1 MILPI
6 YLYGQPVLRR
16 PTEDVEPGELDVKQL
31 VSDMQETLLAAEG
44 CGLAAPQVGLS
55 KRLFVVDGTELVEE
69 YPECKDFKQAFINP
83 EIIEESEDTS
93 VYSEGCLSLPGIS
106 ENVVRPKTIT
116 IRYLDEDF
124 KEHEETFTDFKARI
138 VQHEYDHL
146 EAHVFTDRISPI
158 RRQFCKGK
166 LANIAAGNG
175 HPAEI
180 MDLSFA
186 IQALSAEYVAK
197 HGGELAPGLY
207 NVPESIDRE
216 VASIKLSAMGL
227 GLDTLTPEQ
236 EAYLNAE

>member
-16 PTEDVEPGELDVKQL
+16 PTEDIEQGELDVKPL
-31 VSDMQETLLAAEG
+31 VADMYETLQAAEG
-44 CGLAAPQVGLS
+44 CGLAAPQIGLS
-55 KRLFVVDGTELVEE
+55 KRLFVVDGTELAED
-69 YPECKDFKQAFINP
+69 YPECADFKQAFINP
-83 EIIEESEDTS
+83 ELLEESEDTS

-138 VQHEYDHL
+138 VLHEYDHL

-166 LANIAAGNG
+166 LTNIAKGKTG
-175 HPAEI
+175 
-180 MDLSFA
+180 
-186 IQALSAEYVAK
+186 AK
-197 HGGELAPGLY
+197 Y
-207 NVPESIDRE
+207 KYKR
-216 VASIKLSAMGL
+216 
-227 GLDTLTPEQ
+227 
-236 EAYLNAE
+236 

>member
-6 YLYGQPVLRR
+6 YLYGQPVLRKEAEEIENT
-16 PTEDVEPGELDVKQL
+16 PELKQFIA
-31 VSDMQETLLAAEG
+31 DMYETLTQAEG
-44 CGLAAPQVGLS
+44 CGLAAPQVG
-55 KRLFVVDGTELVEE
+55 KPWRLFVVDGSELAED

-166 LANIAAGNG
+166 LANIAKGKT
-175 HPAEI
+175 
-180 MDLSFA
+180 
-186 IQALSAEYVAK
+186 VARYK
-197 HGGELAPGLY
+197 Y
-207 NVPESIDRE
+207 KR
-216 VASIKLSAMGL
+216 
-227 GLDTLTPEQ
+227 
-236 EAYLNAE
+236 